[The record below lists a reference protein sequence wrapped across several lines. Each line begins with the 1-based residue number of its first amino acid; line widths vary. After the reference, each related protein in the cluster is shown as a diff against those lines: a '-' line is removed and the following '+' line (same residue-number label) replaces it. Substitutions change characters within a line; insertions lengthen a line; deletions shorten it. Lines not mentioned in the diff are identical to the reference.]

1 MEKKLTKK
9 RKDHG
14 FRKDVYLLGKDSDG
28 IRYWLEAPSW
38 DCGWYWGFGYVE
50 TYKRNAAP
58 AKAHDIDS
66 HSHIDSSFMGQME
79 VYDFEKRC
87 HVKGKYIHNI
97 YDCPTLS
104 ETTFT
109 EKEGWELSEL
119 FKQFYLLR
127 EMADF
132 SHKEK
137 PGCHV
142 TTSPVDHGDMTEWNK
157 HINTVMMPKIFA
169 AIIGILSPAEEV
181 SK

>member
-28 IRYWLEAPSW
+28 TRYWLEAPRW
-38 DCGWYWGFGYVE
+38 DCDWYWGFGYVE

-58 AKAHDIDS
+58 SKAYDIDS
-66 HSHIDSSFMGQME
+66 HQHIDSSFMGSI
-79 VYDFEKRC
+79 D
-87 HVKGKYIHNI
+87 GKYIHNI
-97 YDCPTLS
+97 YNCPTLS

-109 EKEGWELSEL
+109 ESEGWQLSEL

-142 TTSPVDHGDMTEWNK
+142 TTSPVDHGDMTEWNN
-157 HINTVMMPKIFA
+157 HINKVMMPKIFE
-169 AIIGILSPAEEV
+169 AILAILTPAEEV
-181 SK
+181 TE